1 MPKISAADGTKRYV
15 EETGSGT
22 PLVFV
27 HDYAG
32 DCRSIAGLRTSR
44 PDPIE

>member
-1 MPKISAADGTKRYV
+1 MPKISAGDGTRRYV
-15 EETGSGT
+15 EEIGSGT

-27 HDYAG
+27 QDYAG
-32 DCRSIAGLRTSR
+32 DHRSIAGLRTSR